1 MTVSLN
7 PDLKRFMAISDT
19 IPFLEIV
26 TGMSSKDLISI
37 IVTIIFAVVIIRI
50 IIYSEIN
57 KINKELRKI
66 DNKINWESK
75 RLDEKLKIYERLAKI
90 EEKLRI

>member
-1 MTVSLN
+1 
-7 PDLKRFMAISDT
+7 MAISDT